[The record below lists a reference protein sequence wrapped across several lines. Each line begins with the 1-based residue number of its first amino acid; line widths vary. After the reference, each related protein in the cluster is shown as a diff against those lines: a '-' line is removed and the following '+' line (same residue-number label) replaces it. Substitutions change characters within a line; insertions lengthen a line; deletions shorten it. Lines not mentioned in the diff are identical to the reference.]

1 MLLLLSLPAAVVG
14 DGDDPGV
21 ERHEVSG
28 LPDTV
33 DRPLPRLARLQLGG
47 HPVVYHLV
55 ASLKLSLLISH
66 LSCINFSC
74 LMFAVKTKYA
84 ACIH

>member
-1 MLLLLSLPAAVVG
+1 MLLLLLSPAAVVG

-28 LPDTV
+28 LPDAV

-66 LSCINFSC
+66 L
-74 LMFAVKTKYA
+74 
-84 ACIH
+84 

>member
-1 MLLLLSLPAAVVG
+1 MLLLPAAVVG
-14 DGDDPGV
+14 DGDNPGV

-28 LPDTV
+28 LPNTV

-47 HPVVYHLV
+47 HPVVYHFV
-55 ASLKLSLLISH
+55 ASLTLSLLISH
-66 LSCINFSC
+66 LSCISFSC
-74 LMFAVKTKYA
+74 LMFAVIIKYA